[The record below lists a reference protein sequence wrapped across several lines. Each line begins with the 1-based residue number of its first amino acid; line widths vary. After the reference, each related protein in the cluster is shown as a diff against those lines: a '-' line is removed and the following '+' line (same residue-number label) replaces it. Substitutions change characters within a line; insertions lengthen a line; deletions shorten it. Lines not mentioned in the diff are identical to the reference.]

1 MGRGGD
7 GQGKKAAENG
17 DGGGEGLSGLL
28 GDGRIVVAA
37 AAAVAGG
44 TLLP

>member
-37 AAAVAGG
+37 AAVAGG